1 MTMAD
6 PHRLGDTAW
15 ALRHAPLASKRQ
27 ALLQEAT
34 RIVAHNRNADY
45 GEPED
50 SFRLIAD
57 YWSLYLKAKYDVTLV
72 PADVPLLMAL
82 LKLARLT
89 TNPGHHDSQV
99 DVAGYMACL
108 AEMGDG
114 KA

>member
-1 MTMAD
+1 MT
-6 PHRLGDTAW
+6 LGDPDMSW
-15 ALRHAPLASKRQ
+15 ALRGPQPVSKRQ
-27 ALLQEAT
+27 AFLQEVT
-34 RIVAHNRNADY
+34 RIVSHNRNADY

-57 YWSLYLKAKYDVTLV
+57 YWSLYLGKKYGVTL
-72 PADVPLLMAL
+72 AATDVPLLMAL

-89 TNPGHHDSQV
+89 TNPAHHDSQV